1 MSRNRETM
9 SDSSEEDDEIAS
21 EEDSGS
27 ELELQQTQSALA
39 RPLLPP
45 PSASSSEEEDPS
57 EEYETESNSDSDLMQ
72 TPLAAKPAVEI
83 DQVKPV
89 EDSNLRFTLVKISP
103 GTNKATNSSDA
114 ADLVTRAKKSETS
127 ERKSNLFQRIWSED
141 DEIVILKG
149 MIDYLATYKT
159 DPTQDIDVFHSF
171 IKEDLQADGSRTQ
184 LLDKIRRMRKKFE
197 RKIKNGR
204 EMTFSKPHEHSV
216 YDLSKMIWGNKE
228 KAIVVRGSSSKK
240 ESEEVL
246 EKKRKRVNLNNRGA
260 MTVEERMLM
269 DGGNLFESGQGRKG
283 EKEWKK
289 LRVEELQNYLK
300 HLEVRVAQTKLV
312 LGAMMKR
319 S

>member
-1 MSRNRETM
+1 MSRNRVTM
-9 SDSSEEDDEIAS
+9 SDSSEEDDEVAL
-21 EEDSGS
+21 EEESDS
-27 ELELQQTQSALA
+27 ELELQQTQSVM
-39 RPLLPP
+39 RKPLLPP
-45 PSASSSEEEDPS
+45 PSPSSSEEEDPS
-57 EEYETESNSDSDLMQ
+57 EEFETESNSDSDLMQ
-72 TPLAAKPAVEI
+72 KTLAAKPLVET
-83 DQVKPV
+83 QPKPV

-114 ADLVTRAKKSETS
+114 ADVVTRAKKSETS
-127 ERKSNLFQRIWSED
+127 ERKSNLFQRIWSEG

-159 DPTQDIDVFHSF
+159 DPTQDIDEFHSV
-171 IKEDLQADGSRTQ
+171 IKEDLQADGSRAQ

-197 RKIKNGR
+197 RKIKSGR
-204 EMTFSKPHEHSV
+204 ERTFSKPHEQSV

-246 EKKRKRVNLNNRGA
+246 EKKRKRVDLNNRGA

-269 DGGNLFESGQGRKG
+269 DGGDLFEPGQGRKG

-289 LRVEELQNYLK
+289 LRVEEWQNYLK
-300 HLEVRVAQTKLV
+300 HLEVRVVQTKLI